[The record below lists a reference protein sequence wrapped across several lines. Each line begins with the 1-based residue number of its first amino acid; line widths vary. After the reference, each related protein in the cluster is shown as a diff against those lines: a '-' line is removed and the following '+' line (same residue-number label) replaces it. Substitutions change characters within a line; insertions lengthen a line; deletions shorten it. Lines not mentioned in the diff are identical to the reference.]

1 MFHDYLIC
9 VVRRNIHMAETKTKA
24 AVKAVVAKVPAVK
37 DEIKKEVEKKEAPV
51 KKAPAKK
58 APVKKAETK
67 AVVHLQ
73 FDGKSYTNDDLI
85 KIAKDVWKY
94 DLGNKP
100 ADFKTVDLYVKPE
113 ESRTY
118 YVINGE
124 ITGSFGI

>member
-1 MFHDYLIC
+1 
-9 VVRRNIHMAETKTKA
+9 MAETKTKA

-37 DEIKKEVEKKEAPV
+37 DEIKKEAPV

-58 APVKKAETK
+58 TPVKKAETK

>member
-1 MFHDYLIC
+1 
-9 VVRRNIHMAETKTKA
+9 MAETKA
-24 AVKAVVAKVPAVK
+24 IVKAETTESVVAKEEV
-37 DEIKKEVEKKEAPV
+37 KKETVKKAAPA

-58 APVKKAETK
+58 APVKKAEAK

-100 ADFKTVDLYVKPE
+100 ADFKSVELYVKPE
-113 ESRTY
+113 DSRAY
-118 YVINGE
+118 YVVNGE
-124 ITGSFGI
+124 ITGSFAI